1 MNYNDYCT
9 WHACCLFIREVRKW
23 TTLEIAIHMR
33 SFKSK
38 LLATATLSV
47 AACVLATPADAT
59 LIDQGITYS
68 LDYNGPGS
76 YTLSITGI
84 NSATDAEGGRYG
96 VNALAF
102 TTPTGFLSATAPGG
116 FHYLDGGL
124 SSSGCNGSG
133 GFFCF
138 AANTTPAGLLA
149 PGSALSFTFAV
160 NASSSLDTWFPGF
173 KIDWAGSK
181 NNYDLVSQPIGV
193 PEPDALS
200 MLGLGLVGLGL
211 IMRRRKAAA

>member
-1 MNYNDYCT
+1 M
-9 WHACCLFIREVRKW
+9 K
-23 TTLEIAIHMR
+23 

-59 LIDQGITYS
+59 LIDHGISYS
-68 LDYNGPGS
+68 LTFDGS
-76 YTLSITGI
+76 TSFTLDITGI
-84 NSATDAEGGRYG
+84 NSATDTELGRYG
-96 VNALAF
+96 VNAFAF
-102 TTPTGFLSATAPGG
+102 TTPDGFTGATAPTG
-116 FHYLDGGL
+116 FHYMAGGL
-124 SSSGCNGSG
+124 NSSGCNGTG

-138 AANTTPAGLLA
+138 AANTAPTGPALA
-149 PGSALSFTFAV
+149 PGSSLSFVFGV
-160 NASSSLDTWFPGF
+160 NAISDLSTWAPSF
-173 KIDWAGSK
+173 KIDWLGTK
-181 NNYDLVSQPIGV
+181 NNYDLVSKPIGV